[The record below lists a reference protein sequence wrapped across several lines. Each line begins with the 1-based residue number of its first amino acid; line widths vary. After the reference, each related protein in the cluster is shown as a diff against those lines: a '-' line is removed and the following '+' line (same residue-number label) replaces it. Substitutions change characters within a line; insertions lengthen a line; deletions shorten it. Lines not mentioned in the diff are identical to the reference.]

1 MKFLRKT
8 KENVENTTLIEI
20 LLANERKKKN
30 WDYFDLA
37 KKINDTNINEKTVK
51 KWEYGLLYPDLNTI
65 YKLSEIYNIP
75 SEELVQAK
83 NNSMNKGLG
92 FIHFKFID
100 WFCYITNASIMV
112 SIVLHLLFI
121 YIIAPI
127 LALVFFVFCIQFA
140 MQGTI

>member
-1 MKFLRKT
+1 MKKLN
-8 KENVENTTLIEI
+8 KEINIIEFV
-20 LLANERKKKN
+20 LKFAREKN
-30 WDYFDLA
+30 HWDYFDVA

-75 SEELVQAK
+75 SEELVQAR

-92 FIHFKFID
+92 IIHFRFID
-100 WFCYITNASIMV
+100 WFCYITNISIIT
-112 SIVLHLLFI
+112 SIIFNFVLV

-127 LALVFFVFCIQFA
+127 FAFWYFVSCVQNVISTFH
-140 MQGTI
+140 

>member
-1 MKFLRKT
+1 MKKL
-8 KENVENTTLIEI
+8 N
-20 LLANERKKKN
+20 KKKN
-30 WDYFDLA
+30 IIEFVLKSAREKNHWDYFDVA

-75 SEELVQAK
+75 SEELVQAR

-92 FIHFKFID
+92 IIHFRFID
-100 WFCYITNASIMV
+100 WFCYITNISIIT
-112 SIVLHLLFI
+112 SIIFNFVLV

-127 LALVFFVFCIQFA
+127 FAFWYFVSCVQNVISTFH
-140 MQGTI
+140 

>member
-1 MKFLRKT
+1 MKKLN
-8 KENVENTTLIEI
+8 KEINIIEFV
-20 LLANERKKKN
+20 LKSAREKN
-30 WDYFDLA
+30 HWDYFDVA

-75 SEELVQAK
+75 SEELVQAR

-92 FIHFKFID
+92 IIHFRFID
-100 WFCYITNASIMV
+100 WFCYITNISIIT
-112 SIVLHLLFI
+112 SIIFNFFLV

-127 LALVFFVFCIQFA
+127 FAFWYFVSCVQNVISTFH
-140 MQGTI
+140 

>member
-1 MKFLRKT
+1 MKKLN
-8 KENVENTTLIEI
+8 KEINIIEFI
-20 LLANERKKKN
+20 LKSAREKN
-30 WDYFDLA
+30 HWDYFDVA

-75 SEELVQAK
+75 SEELVQAR

-92 FIHFKFID
+92 IIHFRFID
-100 WFCYITNASIMV
+100 WFCYITNISIIT
-112 SIVLHLLFI
+112 SIIFNFVLV

-127 LALVFFVFCIQFA
+127 FAFWYFVSCVQNVISTFH
-140 MQGTI
+140 

>member
-1 MKFLRKT
+1 MKKLN
-8 KENVENTTLIEI
+8 KEINIIEFV
-20 LLANERKKKN
+20 LKSAREKN
-30 WDYFDLA
+30 HWDYFDVA

-75 SEELVQAK
+75 SEELVQAR

-92 FIHFKFID
+92 IIHFRFID
-100 WFCYITNASIMV
+100 WFCYITNISIIT
-112 SIVLHLLFI
+112 SIIFNFVLV

-127 LALVFFVFCIQFA
+127 FAFWYFVSCVQNVISTFH
-140 MQGTI
+140 